1 MLLSMLIL
9 VLGEQR
15 RGALALPADIHSL
28 YGAAIRAAV
37 RRHVGDA
44 RLELATEMLRAI
56 AVANHLAQRRTFSL
70 DDARGALR
78 RMDAHLRL
86 WEELLA
92 SGAIPLVKVLALGDQ
107 SGEFQFKHLSFQ
119 EAPNPNPNPNPHP

>member
-1 MLLSMLIL
+1 M
-9 VLGEQR
+9 
-15 RGALALPADIHSL
+15 
-28 YGAAIRAAV
+28 
-37 RRHVGDA
+37 GDA

-78 RMDAHLRL
+78 GMAAHLRL

-119 EAPNPNPNPNPHP
+119 EARAAPAHQCTARVCTARALWAHHVHAA